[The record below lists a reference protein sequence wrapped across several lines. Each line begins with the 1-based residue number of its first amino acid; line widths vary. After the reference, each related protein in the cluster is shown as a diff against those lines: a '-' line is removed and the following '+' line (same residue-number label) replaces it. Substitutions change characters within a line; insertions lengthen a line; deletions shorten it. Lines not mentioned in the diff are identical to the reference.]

1 MNKLLLTIYLLIS
14 TSVMAAYPDG
24 RFIAKESDRLLILT
38 NASQDSGYQFVSVF
52 SDLGRDSTLSLSC
65 SGLCEFYSTK
75 THTPKID
82 GFDGMLWSEENA
94 ANGDG
99 RWIESTGIVSIHTKD
114 TPTFSIPGQSNKF
127 IGIIQNIAGSSGVG
141 SIYLYLI
148 DTVTGAVAETE
159 LDWGENEWDDNVEF
173 NSPNLDK
180 EIDSCFLCIW

>member
-1 MNKLLLTIYLLIS
+1 MAFYGEGKFVVKEVESSRLKIITNEDKDSEFRFVTIFNLYNP
-14 TSVMAAYPDG
+14 V
-24 RFIAKESDRLLILT
+24 
-38 NASQDSGYQFVSVF
+38 
-52 SDLGRDSTLSLSC
+52 LSLRCDGSC
-65 SGLCEFYSTK
+65 RLFSTT
-75 THTPKID
+75 THTPKIGSYD
-82 GFDGMLWSEENA
+82 GLIRIEDDYFK
-94 ANGDG
+94 GDG
-99 RWIESTGIVSIHTKD
+99 RWVESTGIVSIHTKD
-114 TPTFSIPGQSNKF
+114 TPTFSIPGQPNKF